1 MSEKDNEECYCDIM
15 FANAGRT
22 SKSKLPGLIRE
33 LLPYRADD
41 QMRFV
46 LDVGCAD
53 GRFTRCLKDS
63 LPDDVGVIGLE
74 PNRQRFRKAQ
84 KLMDG
89 DGRLSFINNQFDNS
103 YADGRGDFDCVLFSS
118 SMHEISSASND
129 KIDRYTTIPIRVAL
143 KKAAGLLRKDGVVV
157 VRDFVKVCDWEYG
170 TVEAMFTTEE
180 IENQFLR
187 YVRECPFIDYG
198 GSFVFSMSKVYQKQA
213 IFKIRADLF
222 LEFLLCRTWGE
233 NAWKR
238 EVKERKLI
246 LSKEM
251 WKTAFE
257 EAGLTDVTVETHT
270 EEYPQFF
277 KNAAF
282 VVSPAGWS
290 WPDLSITITGRKK

>member
-1 MSEKDNEECYCDIM
+1 MGKDNEQCYCDIM

-22 SKSKLPGLIRE
+22 SKR
-33 LLPYRADD
+33 LLPELIGNLLPERYDD

-74 PNRQRFRKAQ
+74 PNRQRCRKAQ
-84 KLMDG
+84 KLMNG
-89 DGRLSFINNQFDNS
+89 DGRLSFINEKFDDAYSN
-103 YADGRGDFDCVLFSS
+103 GRGDFDCVLFSS

-143 KKAAGLLRKDGVVV
+143 KRAVSLLRKDGVVV
-157 VRDFVKVCDWEYG
+157 VRDFVKVCHWEYG
-170 TVEAMFTTEE
+170 AVEAVFTTEE

-187 YVRECPFIDYG
+187 YIRECPFIDYG
-198 GSFVFSMSKVYQKQA
+198 GSFVFSMSKAYQRQA
-213 IFKIRADLF
+213 IFRIRADLF

-233 NAWKR
+233 DAWKR

-257 EAGLTDVTVETHT
+257 EAGLTDVTVETYA

-277 KNAAF
+277 RNAAF
-282 VVSPAGWS
+282 VTSSAGWS